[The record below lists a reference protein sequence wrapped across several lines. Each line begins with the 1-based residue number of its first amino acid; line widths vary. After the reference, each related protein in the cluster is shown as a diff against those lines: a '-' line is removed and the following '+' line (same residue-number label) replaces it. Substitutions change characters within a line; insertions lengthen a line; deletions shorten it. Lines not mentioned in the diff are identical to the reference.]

1 MVTAENSDGFHNPEA
16 ARESLARSMDLTQG
30 AVKKLNEAT
39 DVKLG
44 IAAPAAA
51 PAAAVPAKK

>member
-1 MVTAENSDGFHNPEA
+1 
-16 ARESLARSMDLTQG
+16 MDLTQG

-51 PAAAVPAKK
+51 PAAAAPAKK